1 MTKPAPDWHPD
12 EQIDAGISLQEML
25 DQLLRYWR
33 RIVLCMLAFAVLAA
47 GFAWLRPKFE
57 ASGFY
62 YTPGW
67 TLADLKRFKSEFGSQ
82 EVLVSVLDEAR
93 ARERS
98 GAELLIA
105 RSGDAG
111 FWDRSVRPLH
121 PLTRKDAKEIFE
133 SKDRDASVVL
143 GLELSVAGRD
153 PLIARDAV
161 MLLGD
166 FLNQTLML
174 TTLQNWVATAQSAS
188 NGERLKIDNQ
198 VLQTRYSIEQSGR
211 RIADLRELQTKYP
224 ESNRMDTRQ
233 VVNADA
239 NSARYLAPIAQVVA
253 LESSVAEANESL
265 RRIERR
271 SNQLKLESTYFDA
284 AAKLARTTQNGWSLW
299 ENLAAAKQELF
310 RPLNLEDDLVRETSN
325 RLDLDLKGFKDQ
337 FSIAFGFRSPVMEP
351 TRSSRSAAKLGLM
364 GAALG
369 LLLAS
374 VAALVPLLIGERR
387 RLESAV
393 LEFPS
398 SPAELR
404 QHAA

>member
-12 EQIDAGISLQEML
+12 ETVYSGLSLQEIL
-25 DQLLRYWR
+25 DQFRRHWQ
-33 RIVLCMLAFAVLAA
+33 RIVLCVIAFAVLAA
-47 GFAWLRPKFE
+47 GFAWMRPKFE
-57 ASGFY
+57 ATGFY

-67 TLADLKRFKSEFGSQ
+67 TLADLKRFRSEFGSQ
-82 EVLVSVLDEAR
+82 EVLASVLEEAQST
-93 ARERS
+93 EKS
-98 GAELLIA
+98 GARLLTA
-105 RSGDAG
+105 RSGDAA

-121 PLTRKDAKEIFE
+121 PLTRRDAKEIFE
-133 SKDRDASVVL
+133 ARDRDASAVL
-143 GLELSVAGRD
+143 GLELSVVGRE
-153 PLIARDAV
+153 PTVARDAV
-161 MLLGD
+161 LLLGD

-174 TTLQNWVATAQSAS
+174 TALQNWVATGQAAS

-239 NSARYLAPIAQVVA
+239 SSARYLAPIAQVVA

-271 SNQLKLESTYFDA
+271 SHQLKLESGYFDE
-284 AAKLARTTQNGWSLW
+284 AAKLARTTQNGWLLW
-299 ENLAAAKQELF
+299 EKLAAKKQEMF
-310 RPLNLEDDLVRETSN
+310 QPLNLDEDLVRETSN
-325 RLDLDLKGFKDQ
+325 RLDMDLKGFKDQ

-364 GAALG
+364 GAVIG
-369 LLLAS
+369 LLLGMFGAM
-374 VAALVPLLIGERR
+374 VPLLLGERR
-387 RLESAV
+387 RLEPAV

-398 SPAELR
+398 NAAELR

>member
-1 MTKPAPDWHPD
+1 MTKPAPDWHPND
-12 EQIDAGISLQEML
+12 PIYAGISLQEVL
-25 DQLLRYWR
+25 DLLRRHWL
-33 RIVLCMLAFAVLAA
+33 RIALCALVFGALAAAFA
-47 GFAWLRPKFE
+47 WMRPKFE

-82 EVLVSVLDEAR
+82 EVLVSALEEAQ
-93 ARERS
+93 AMQKPGASLLITRS
-98 GAELLIA
+98 GEAA
-105 RSGDAG
+105 
-111 FWDRSVRPLH
+111 FWDKSLRALY
-121 PLTRKDAKEIFE
+121 PLTRRDAKEIFE
-133 SKDRDASVVL
+133 SKDRDGSAVL
-143 GLELSVAGRD
+143 GLELSVSGGD
-153 PLIARDAV
+153 PAVTRDAV
-161 MLLGD
+161 LLLGD

-174 TTLQNWVATAQSAS
+174 TTLQNWVAVGQAAS

-253 LESSVAEANESL
+253 IESSVAEANESL

-271 SNQLKLESTYFDA
+271 SAQLKLESAYFDA
-284 AAKLARTTQNGWSLW
+284 AAKLARTTQSGGLLW
-299 ENLAAAKQELF
+299 EKLASAKQEMF
-310 RPLNLEDDLVRETSN
+310 RPLDLEDDVIRETSN

-351 TRSSRSAAKLGLM
+351 TRSSRSAAKLGLL
-364 GAALG
+364 GAVLG
-369 LLLAS
+369 LLLG
-374 VAALVPLLIGERR
+374 VAAALIPLLFGERR
-387 RLESAV
+387 RLEPAV

-398 SPAELR
+398 NPAELR